1 MKKKLCILSVI
12 IMIIGLIVV
21 IAVGYNV
28 DLKYKVHKS
37 ITVPIGEDFNISDI
51 SQITDE
57 IFGKNNVSLEKAGV
71 YNDSVIINVADVS
84 NEQIVNLKNKINE
97 KYNIVQKIYIS
108 IGDDYSVDDIKT
120 IANEVFSTFVFS
132 KEDTNVEKSKDNE
145 KYVSIE
151 ANLITEQDLESL
163 NNKINEKYNLTNKT
177 SSISASNVIKSK
189 EMPRVRLTD
198 MAKQYLFYTIIA
210 TIIVLV
216 YFAIRFRKLGIAKV
230 MLESI
235 STIVFSELLYMAI
248 IAITRASINKIII
261 IAAFAIYICV
271 LTYLN
276 KKYIDKNAEEE

>member
-28 DLKYKVHKS
+28 DLKYKVHKL

-84 NEQIVNLKNKINE
+84 DEQIVNLKNKINE

-120 IANEVFSTFVFS
+120 IANEVFS
-132 KEDTNVEKSKDNE
+132 KDNTNVEKSKDNE

-151 ANLITEQDLESL
+151 ANLITKQDLESL

-177 SSISASNVIKSK
+177 SSISASNVIKSE

-276 KKYIDKNAEEE
+276 KKYIDKNAEE

>member
-84 NEQIVNLKNKINE
+84 DEQIVNLKNKINE

-120 IANEVFSTFVFS
+120 IANEVFS
-132 KEDTNVEKSKDNE
+132 KDNTNVEKSKDNE

-151 ANLITEQDLESL
+151 ANLITKQDLESL

-177 SSISASNVIKSK
+177 SSISASNVIKSE

>member
-71 YNDSVIINVADVS
+71 YNDNVIINVANVS
-84 NEQIVNLKNKINE
+84 DEQIVNLKNKINE
-97 KYNIVQKIYIS
+97 KYNIAQKIYIS

-120 IANEVFSTFVFS
+120 IANEVFS
-132 KEDTNVEKSKDNE
+132 KDNTNVEKSKDNE

-151 ANLITEQDLESL
+151 ANLITKQDLESL

-177 SSISASNVIKSK
+177 SSISASNVIKS
-189 EMPRVRLTD
+189 EEIPRVRLTD

-248 IAITRASINKIII
+248 VAITRASINKIII

-276 KKYIDKNAEEE
+276 KKYIDKNAEE

>member
-84 NEQIVNLKNKINE
+84 DEQIVNLKNKINE

-120 IANEVFSTFVFS
+120 IANEVFS

>member
-21 IAVGYNV
+21 IAIGYNV

-71 YNDSVIINVADVS
+71 YNDNVIINVANVS
-84 NEQIVNLKNKINE
+84 DEQIVNLKNKINE
-97 KYNIVQKIYIS
+97 KYNIAQKIYIS

-120 IANEVFSTFVFS
+120 IANEVFS
-132 KEDTNVEKSKDNE
+132 KDNTNVEKSKDNE

-177 SSISASNVIKSK
+177 SSISASNVIKSE

-248 IAITRASINKIII
+248 VAITRASINKIII

-276 KKYIDKNAEEE
+276 KKYIDKNAEE

>member
-57 IFGKNNVSLEKAGV
+57 IFGRNNVSLEKAGV

-84 NEQIVNLKNKINE
+84 DEQIVNLKNKINE

-120 IANEVFSTFVFS
+120 IANEVFS

>member
-84 NEQIVNLKNKINE
+84 DEQIVNLKNKINE

-120 IANEVFSTFVFS
+120 IANEVFS
-132 KEDTNVEKSKDNE
+132 KDNTNVEKSKDNE

-151 ANLITEQDLESL
+151 ANLITKQDLESL

-177 SSISASNVIKSK
+177 SSISASNVIKSE

-261 IAAFAIYICV
+261 IASFAIYICV

-276 KKYIDKNAEEE
+276 KKYIDKNAEE

>member
-84 NEQIVNLKNKINE
+84 DEQIVNLKNKINE

-120 IANEVFSTFVFS
+120 IANEVFS
-132 KEDTNVEKSKDNE
+132 KDNTNVEKSKDNE

-151 ANLITEQDLESL
+151 ANLITKQDLESL

-177 SSISASNVIKSK
+177 SSISASNVIKSE

-276 KKYIDKNAEEE
+276 KKYIDKNADE

>member
-51 SQITDE
+51 SQIADE

-84 NEQIVNLKNKINE
+84 DEQIVNLKNKINE

-120 IANEVFSTFVFS
+120 IANEVFS

-151 ANLITEQDLESL
+151 ANLITAQDLESL

>member
-37 ITVPIGEDFNISDI
+37 ITVPMGEDFNISDI

-84 NEQIVNLKNKINE
+84 DEQIVNLKNKINE

-120 IANEVFSTFVFS
+120 IANEVFS
-132 KEDTNVEKSKDNE
+132 KDNTNVEKSKDNE

-151 ANLITEQDLESL
+151 ANLITKQDLESL

-177 SSISASNVIKSK
+177 SSISASNVIKSE

>member
-37 ITVPIGEDFNISDI
+37 ITVPMGEDFNISDI

-84 NEQIVNLKNKINE
+84 DEQIVNLKNKINE

-120 IANEVFSTFVFS
+120 IANEVFS
-132 KEDTNVEKSKDNE
+132 KDNTNVEKSKDNE

-151 ANLITEQDLESL
+151 ANLITKQDLESL

-177 SSISASNVIKSK
+177 SSISASNVIKSE

-276 KKYIDKNAEEE
+276 KKYIDKNAEE

>member
-71 YNDSVIINVADVS
+71 YNDNVIINVANVS
-84 NEQIVNLKNKINE
+84 DEQIVNLKNKINE
-97 KYNIVQKIYIS
+97 KYNIAQKIYIS

-120 IANEVFSTFVFS
+120 IANEVFS
-132 KEDTNVEKSKDNE
+132 KDNTNVEKSKDNE

-151 ANLITEQDLESL
+151 ANLITKQDLESL

-177 SSISASNVIKSK
+177 SSISASNVIKSE

-248 IAITRASINKIII
+248 VAITRASINKIII

-276 KKYIDKNAEEE
+276 KKYIDKNAEE

>member
-84 NEQIVNLKNKINE
+84 DEQIVNLKNKINE

-120 IANEVFSTFVFS
+120 IANEVFS
-132 KEDTNVEKSKDNE
+132 KDNTNVEKSKDNE

-151 ANLITEQDLESL
+151 ANLITKQDLESL

-177 SSISASNVIKSK
+177 SSISASNVIKSE

-276 KKYIDKNAEEE
+276 KKYIDKNTEE

>member
-28 DLKYKVHKS
+28 DLEYKVHKS

-84 NEQIVNLKNKINE
+84 DEQIVNLKNKINE

-120 IANEVFSTFVFS
+120 IANEVFS

-248 IAITRASINKIII
+248 IAITRASINKVII

-276 KKYIDKNAEEE
+276 KKYIDKNAEVE

>member
-57 IFGKNNVSLEKAGV
+57 IFGRNNVSLEKAGV

-84 NEQIVNLKNKINE
+84 DEQIVNLKNKINE

-120 IANEVFSTFVFS
+120 IANEVFS

-276 KKYIDKNAEEE
+276 KKYIDKNTEE

>member
-84 NEQIVNLKNKINE
+84 DEQIVNLKNKINE

-120 IANEVFSTFVFS
+120 IANEVFS

-189 EMPRVRLTD
+189 EMPRIRLTD

-276 KKYIDKNAEEE
+276 KKYIDKNTEE

>member
-84 NEQIVNLKNKINE
+84 DEQIVNLKNKINE

-108 IGDDYSVDDIKT
+108 IGNDYSVDDIKT
-120 IANEVFSTFVFS
+120 IANEVFS

-248 IAITRASINKIII
+248 IAITRASINKVII

-276 KKYIDKNAEEE
+276 KKYIDKNTEE

>member
-84 NEQIVNLKNKINE
+84 DEQIVNLKNKINE

-120 IANEVFSTFVFS
+120 IANEVFS
-132 KEDTNVEKSKDNE
+132 KDNTNVEKSKDNE

-151 ANLITEQDLESL
+151 ANLITKQDLESL

-177 SSISASNVIKSK
+177 SSISASNVIKSE

-198 MAKQYLFYTIIA
+198 MAKQYLFYTIIE

-261 IAAFAIYICV
+261 I
-271 LTYLN
+271 N
-276 KKYIDKNAEEE
+276 KKILLNYY

>member
-84 NEQIVNLKNKINE
+84 DEQIVNLKNKINE

-120 IANEVFSTFVFS
+120 IANEVFS

-151 ANLITEQDLESL
+151 ANLITEQDLEIL

>member
-51 SQITDE
+51 SQIADE

-84 NEQIVNLKNKINE
+84 DEQIVNLKNKINE

-120 IANEVFSTFVFS
+120 IANEVFS

>member
-84 NEQIVNLKNKINE
+84 DEQIVNLKNKINE

-120 IANEVFSTFVFS
+120 IANEVFS

-276 KKYIDKNAEEE
+276 KKYIDKNTEE

>member
-84 NEQIVNLKNKINE
+84 DEQIVNLKNKINE

-120 IANEVFSTFVFS
+120 IANEVFS

-151 ANLITEQDLESL
+151 ANLITAQDLESL

>member
-71 YNDSVIINVADVS
+71 YNDNVIINVANVS
-84 NEQIVNLKNKINE
+84 DEQIVNLKNKINE
-97 KYNIVQKIYIS
+97 KYNIAQKIYIS

-120 IANEVFSTFVFS
+120 IANEVFS
-132 KEDTNVEKSKDNE
+132 KDNTNVEKSKDNE

-177 SSISASNVIKSK
+177 SSISASNVIKSE

-276 KKYIDKNAEEE
+276 KKYIDKNAEE

>member
-84 NEQIVNLKNKINE
+84 DEQIVNLKNKINE

-120 IANEVFSTFVFS
+120 IANEVFS

-216 YFAIRFRKLGIAKV
+216 YFAISFRKLGIAKV

-276 KKYIDKNAEEE
+276 KKYIDKNTEE

>member
-84 NEQIVNLKNKINE
+84 DEQIVNLKNKINE

-120 IANEVFSTFVFS
+120 IANEVFS
-132 KEDTNVEKSKDNE
+132 KDNTNVEKSKDNE

-151 ANLITEQDLESL
+151 ANLITKQDLESL

-177 SSISASNVIKSK
+177 SSISASNVIKSE

-276 KKYIDKNAEEE
+276 KKYIDKNAEE

>member
-57 IFGKNNVSLEKAGV
+57 IFGRNNVSLEKAGV
-71 YNDSVIINVADVS
+71 YNDSIIINVADVS
-84 NEQIVNLKNKINE
+84 DEQIVNLKNKINE

-120 IANEVFSTFVFS
+120 IANEVFS

-151 ANLITEQDLESL
+151 ANLITEQDLEIL

-276 KKYIDKNAEEE
+276 KKYIDKNTEE